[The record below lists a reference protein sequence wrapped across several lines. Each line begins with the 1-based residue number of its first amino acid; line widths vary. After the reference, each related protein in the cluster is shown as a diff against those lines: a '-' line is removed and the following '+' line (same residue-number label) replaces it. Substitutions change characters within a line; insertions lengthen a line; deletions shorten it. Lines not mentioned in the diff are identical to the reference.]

1 MFLKWN
7 WPGILWAFFIFF
19 LCSLPGNDVPKV
31 QFLFDD
37 FDKVAHFGLF
47 FILSA
52 LMYRGFTKQNSFS
65 VLSQF
70 PYFIITLFCIL
81 YGGGIELYQGY
92 FVIDRSAD
100 KYDLVA
106 DIMGCIMSLTF
117 LKKGWLNL
125 LTGRNKIKN

>member
-31 QFLFDD
+31 QFLFED

-52 LMYRGFTKQNSFS
+52 LMYRGFRKQNSF
-65 VLSQF
+65 LILYQF
-70 PYFIITLFCIL
+70 PCFLITVFCII

-92 FVIDRSAD
+92 FVPDRSAD
-100 KYDLVA
+100 VYDLIA
-106 DIMGCIMSLTF
+106 DIIGGIFSLIL

-125 LTGRNKIKN
+125 FIERY